1 MAFRKV
7 HTVVA
12 VLGIALAGG
21 CAWWWQNSANTNAKS
36 PPMAASLQSGGVGAS
51 SAGPSAPKA
60 GLGPGTGQSGPAPV
74 EVAKVVATTITDD
87 VQAVGAMR
95 SRQGVMLRPEVSGRV
110 ASLGFIDG
118 QGVKQGQ
125 LLVQLDDRLQQ
136 AQVQQALAQSSIAK
150 TNLQRS
156 RELLGQGFVSQSA
169 VDQNISALQVADA
182 QVALAQAQLAR
193 MQILAP
199 FNAVAGIRLVNMGD
213 YLKDGAD
220 VVDLQD
226 LSTMAVD
233 FRLPERY
240 LSKVRVGLAVD
251 VTVDALPGSGFKGRI
266 EALDSQVD
274 ANGRSLLVRARVD
287 NPKQQLKPGMFARPR
302 VVFAVREGAV
312 VVPEE
317 ALVPLGDKQYLYKL
331 VDGEKG
337 SKVALRIETKVG
349 LRLPGKAEVQGVTP
363 GDLVVVAGQGRLR
376 GASTPVRVIDTPGA
390 PIKPV
395 AGAASAP

>member
-1 MAFRKV
+1 M
-7 HTVVA
+7 
-12 VLGIALAGG
+12 
-21 CAWWWQNSANTNAKS
+21 
-36 PPMAASLQSGGVGAS
+36 
-51 SAGPSAPKA
+51 
-60 GLGPGTGQSGPAPV
+60 
-74 EVAKVVATTITDD
+74 
-87 VQAVGAMR
+87 
-95 SRQGVMLRPEVSGRV
+95 
-110 ASLGFIDG
+110 
-118 QGVKQGQ
+118 
-125 LLVQLDDRLQQ
+125 
-136 AQVQQALAQSSIAK
+136 
-150 TNLQRS
+150 
-156 RELLGQGFVSQSA
+156 
-169 VDQNISALQVADA
+169 
-182 QVALAQAQLAR
+182 
-193 MQILAP
+193 
-199 FNAVAGIRLVNMGD
+199 
-213 YLKDGAD
+213 KDGAD

-240 LSKVRVGLAVD
+240 LPKVRVGLPVE

-331 VDGEKG
+331 VDGDKG
-337 SKVALRIETKVG
+337 SKTAQRIETKVG
-349 LRLPGKAEVQGVTP
+349 LRLPGKAEVLGVTP

-376 GASTPVRVIDTPGA
+376 GASTLVRVIATSGA
-390 PIKPV
+390 PVNSV